1 MPAAFL
7 QQIFMFSYISSNN
20 SYPAPLSSEEE
31 REIIARCKNGDEEA
45 RNILI
50 TKNLRLVAHIV
61 KKYSN
66 HVKDVED
73 LLSVG
78 DIGLIKAI
86 ASYEAD
92 KGTRFATYASKCINN
107 EILMFIRASKKH
119 SFMLYLQEPIGVDKE
134 GNEVTMEE
142 KIADDKD
149 SVDEQVGLKIQV
161 KLLHDKI
168 KQVLKGRER
177 TVIKLRYG
185 LEGSDELNQREIAEL
200 LGISRSYPAVIIGQN
215 INNNNLT

>member
-1 MPAAFL
+1 MPVAFL

-107 EILMFIRASKKH
+107 AILFS
-119 SFMLYLQEPIGVDKE
+119 
-134 GNEVTMEE
+134 VT
-142 KIADDKD
+142 
-149 SVDEQVGLKIQV
+149 
-161 KLLHDKI
+161 HFF
-168 KQVLKGRER
+168 
-177 TVIKLRYG
+177 
-185 LEGSDELNQREIAEL
+185 
-200 LGISRSYPAVIIGQN
+200 
-215 INNNNLT
+215 